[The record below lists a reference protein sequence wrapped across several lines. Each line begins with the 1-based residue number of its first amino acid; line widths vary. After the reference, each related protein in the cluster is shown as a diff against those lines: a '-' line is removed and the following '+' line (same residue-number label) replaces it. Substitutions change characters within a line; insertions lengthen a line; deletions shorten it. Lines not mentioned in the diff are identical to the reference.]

1 MSKNQPLVL
10 LPTFENCADLLSEME
25 NLLTLK
31 GENVFK
37 VRAFGKAADRLRS
50 LAPASEEL
58 KARAEQGTLTEWE
71 GIGKGISATLTEYI
85 TTGKSS
91 ERDTLQESL
100 PKGLLE
106 FTQIPGLGP
115 KKALAIIEELEI
127 HTLGELEYAC
137 RENRL
142 LNLKGFGEKAQA
154 KILEGIRFMQ
164 STTGQ
169 KRLDE
174 VLEYS
179 QNLRNWLEKAV
190 NRERHPGGGKLRVS
204 EVGEIRRRAE
214 TLSRLEY
221 LIETPLG
228 EKSPRAV
235 KAQVDEEWKRYTA
248 QSSEVILPVE
258 FHYAPINEFPYE
270 QARLTASEPH
280 WSALQSPPKSDA
292 ETEEEL
298 YRSWRLEWVPPE
310 CRETG
315 LEVKLARDHLLEKT
329 LLPPD
334 GVRGVFHNHTTRS
347 DGAATLEE
355 MVVEAKRLGYSYIG
369 ISDHSQSAFYAQGL
383 KEDTLLTQ
391 EKEIRSLQDE
401 HPEIR
406 IFWGIESDILAD
418 GGLDYP
424 SKVLKRF
431 DFVIASIHSR
441 FGMDR
446 DAMTERMIKAIQNP
460 ATRFVGHL
468 TGRILLGRK
477 GYELDMEKV
486 LKEAAAHDVAIELNA
501 HPSRLDI
508 DWRYGPQMRELGVKT
523 SINPDA
529 HELRGLQD
537 VRYGVFMAR
546 KALIPA
552 VNVVNSWGVKDVAK
566 WLIRG

>member
-1 MSKNQPLVL
+1 MSKNQPPTTL
-10 LPTFENCADLLSEME
+10 LTHENCAELLSEME

-31 GENVFK
+31 GENAFK
-37 VRAFGKAADRLRS
+37 IRAFAKAADRLRS
-50 LAPASEEL
+50 LAPAPEEL

-85 TTGKSS
+85 KTGKSS

-106 FTQIPGLGP
+106 FTRIPGLGP

-154 KILEGIRFMQ
+154 KILEGIRFLH
-164 STTGQ
+164 STSGQ
-169 KRLDE
+169 KRLDQ

-179 QNLRNWLEKAV
+179 RDLRNWLEKAV

-214 TLSRLEY
+214 TLSKLEY

-228 EKSPRAV
+228 EKSPRAL

-248 QSSEVILPVE
+248 QASEVILPVE
-258 FHYAPINEFPYE
+258 FHYAPLNEFSYE

-280 WSALQSPPKSDA
+280 WSALNSPPKTDA
-292 ETEEEL
+292 VSEEEL

-315 LEVKLARDHLLEKT
+315 LEVELARGQLLEKT
-329 LLPPD
+329 LIAPD

-355 MVVEAKRLGYSYIG
+355 MVLEAKRLGYSYIG

-383 KEDTLLTQ
+383 KEDSLLAQ
-391 EKEIRSLQDE
+391 EKEVRTLQDQ

-418 GGLDYP
+418 GSLDYP

-446 DAMTERMIKAIQNP
+446 DAMTDRMIKAIQNP
-460 ATRFVGHL
+460 ATRFIGHL

-477 GYELDMEKV
+477 GYELDMEKI

-508 DWRYGPQMRELGVKT
+508 DWRFGPRMRELGVKT

-529 HELRGLQD
+529 HDLEGLQD
-537 VRYGVFMAR
+537 VRYGILMAR
-546 KALIPA
+546 KGLLSANNI
-552 VNVVNSWGVKDVAK
+552 VNAWGVQEVEN
-566 WLIRG
+566 WLRR